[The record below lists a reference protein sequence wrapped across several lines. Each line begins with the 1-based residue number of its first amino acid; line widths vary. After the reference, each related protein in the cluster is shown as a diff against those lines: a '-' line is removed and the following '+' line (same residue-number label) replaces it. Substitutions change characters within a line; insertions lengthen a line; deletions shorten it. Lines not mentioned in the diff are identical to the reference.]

1 MFPVCARC
9 SVVIRKHALSTIIGV
24 CGAWVAQKSCH
35 CCTVRDSYVPAPL
48 TCLLVTH
55 PRAHVLSNRR
65 PPNIQA
71 AFPFT
76 HVTLRLQKPSERKMH
91 QTAWRADSL
100 TPEIWHTIF
109 HTKYTTVRTAI
120 LTPIMVA
127 FMFVALRLAGPRT
140 LTQSTLLNKYAHM
153 FYVCANGRAAPAA
166 TAMSRNPWPWAG
178 HALNQQTHMQW
189 TPPPPPPGMSA
200 TLIVPCSVEPRASG
214 LQRLLHV
221 LTQNAQHNTAQ
232 CSAAQC
238 GCSCNSNTC
247 AGAQYLD
254 ASISACLQDCPCSSG
269 VAGWRCGPTAWHP
282 LDSGSHCTWH
292 DTDCGRCLCLGM
304 VACWRGACKTAVD
317 VC

>member
-1 MFPVCARC
+1 LHR
-9 SVVIRKHALSTIIGV
+9 R
-24 CGAWVAQKSCH
+24 SCD
-35 CCTVRDSYVPAPL
+35 CCTTVGGSYIPAPL

-166 TAMSRNPWPWAG
+166 TATSRNPWPWAG
-178 HALNQQTHMQW
+178 HALNQHTHMQW
-189 TPPPPPPGMSA
+189 TPHHHH
-200 TLIVPCSVEPRASG
+200 
-214 LQRLLHV
+214 Q
-221 LTQNAQHNTAQ
+221 
-232 CSAAQC
+232 
-238 GCSCNSNTC
+238 
-247 AGAQYLD
+247 
-254 ASISACLQDCPCSSG
+254 ACLP
-269 VAGWRCGPTAWHP
+269 H
-282 LDSGSHCTWH
+282 
-292 DTDCGRCLCLGM
+292 
-304 VACWRGACKTAVD
+304 
-317 VC
+317 